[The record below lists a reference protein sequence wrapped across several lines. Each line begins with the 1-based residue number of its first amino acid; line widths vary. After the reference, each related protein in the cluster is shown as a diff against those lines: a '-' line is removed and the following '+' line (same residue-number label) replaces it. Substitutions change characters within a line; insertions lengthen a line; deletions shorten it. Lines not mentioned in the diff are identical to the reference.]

1 LAGLLGAGCYSG
13 PSARP
18 VETETRAANRAV
30 VVLQEVDGN
39 IFKFTVENLSNET
52 MVVHRDRIYL
62 STPSGT
68 VERLAGGAAHTYTLP
83 PGGAHDVNVRFDLSR
98 LEEGTRVEVLFG
110 DALDVRGARVDVGA
124 IPFIVN

>member
-1 LAGLLGAGCYSG
+1 
-13 PSARP
+13 
-18 VETETRAANRAV
+18 
-30 VVLQEVDGN
+30 
-39 IFKFTVENLSNET
+39 
-52 MVVHRDRIYL
+52 VVHRDRIYL
-62 STPSGT
+62 STPSGA
-68 VERLAGGAAHTYTLP
+68 VARLPGGAAHTYTLP